1 MLRDV
6 EQLNFIEKSFTDSPA
21 TNVGISHALLEAVA
35 NGDVPEPIF
44 RLHVPESVMAFGMID
59 RTQPGYLPATR
70 IAAAHGF
77 APVERLAGGRAAV
90 FHHQT
95 LSFSWVTHDPNPKS
109 GINERF
115 VMIASLINRALRD
128 LGLDSRIGQVAGEY
142 CPGEFSI
149 NIGGLVKVMGVGQR
163 LVKNAAHVGGVLVVD
178 GAPSIRDVLIPVY
191 RALQIDWDPRTTGA
205 LADRAPGLDSGR
217 VSAAVKTELSRRF
230 DLVDMLVPDQIVD
243 RGAELALKHLPRVA

>member
-6 EQLNFIEKSFTDSPA
+6 EQLNFIDRSFTDSPA

-35 NGDVPEPIF
+35 SGDTTGPIF

-59 RTQPGYLPATR
+59 RTQPGYGAATR
-70 IAAAHGF
+70 IAMAHGF

-90 FHHQT
+90 FHQQT
-95 LSFSWVTHDPNPKS
+95 LAFSWVAHDPNPKS

-115 VMIASLINRALRD
+115 VMIASLINRVLRD

-149 NIGGLVKVMGVGQR
+149 NIGGLVKVMGAGQR
-163 LVKNAAHVGGVLVVD
+163 LVKNAAHVGGVIVVD

-205 LADRAPGLDSGR
+205 LADRAPGLDTGR
-217 VSAAVKTELSRRF
+217 VAAAVKTELSRRF
-230 DLVDMLVPDQIVD
+230 ELVDMAIPDHIID
-243 RGAELALKHLPRVA
+243 RGAELALGHVPAVA